1 MLKHEHRRK
10 LRSEAP
16 VAELLASPCP
26 SAAMHA
32 LTLAMLANH
41 DNVDTRSATY
51 MECGSAPLCGVL
63 VLQTGLGP
71 GTYHHSNPLV
81 HGLWPETGQYG
92 TSQCIRPSES
102 TADPTITY
110 PCYAQPDEPD
120 PVGFETHEWEKH
132 GECAG
137 VKSAADYFDQV
148 CSLSSIPIQIM
159 TATRKAGTTDLASYG
174 AALEA
179 AGFPVFELDQEN
191 SQVYLSACAG
201 SDGLWILANLSDF
214 STKCPGSGPGPGPSP
229 TPPAQC
235 LPNTHGPPCT
245 TDDECHYPGCVR
257 CANSGFC
264 TNVPKEMILAPLR
277 ASAAL

>member
-1 MLKHEHRRK
+1 M
-10 LRSEAP
+10 P
-16 VAELLASPCP
+16 ELLASPCT
-26 SAAMHA
+26 SAAMLA